1 MHIEPIHLWRWIE
14 TKLEPNL
21 LFIHWLTI
29 ESCTVM
35 PPWTAK
41 LSKLSLLG
49 HHTRCTCHPRY
60 ELWWP
65 VMLGHYWLVS
75 AKKDRLPCTFHVVYY
90 QWQGKENNWT
100 NFSICFDTSRMLTWV
115 EIVTWLQWA
124 WHTNSKSITI
134 QFQNFGSI
142 NAINVDSIHIRC
154 TSGVCKF
161 NQTESSVK
169 VLIYRP
175 KMYSW

>member
-29 ESCTVM
+29 KSCTVT
-35 PPWTAK
+35 PTWTAT

-100 NFSICFDTSRMLTWV
+100 NFSICFDTSRMLTWYSQGRNCYLAAV
-115 EIVTWLQWA
+115 GVAHQQQINY
-124 WHTNSKSITI
+124 NSVSKFWQCKRDQRGFNSH
-134 QFQNFGSI
+134 SM
-142 NAINVDSIHIRC
+142 HIRC
-154 TSGVCKF
+154 
-161 NQTESSVK
+161 
-169 VLIYRP
+169 
-175 KMYSW
+175 M